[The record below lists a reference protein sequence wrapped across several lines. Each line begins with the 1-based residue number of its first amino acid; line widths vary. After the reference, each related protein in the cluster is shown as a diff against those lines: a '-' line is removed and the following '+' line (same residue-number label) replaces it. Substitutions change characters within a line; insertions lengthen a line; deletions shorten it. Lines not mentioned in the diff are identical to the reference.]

1 MHNACVSDSM
11 MKSVL
16 LRWAPSLYDK
26 LKGQCTDGGSV
37 TSVGPSLNPHSL
49 SFKKFLSYCPF
60 KFLVLLSRINI
71 LNLNM
76 PGDFSSSPKS
86 NPSGPLINMLK
97 VFWNTVYI
105 LGDICTV
112 CVLKVQKIL
121 SSPRCHYC

>member
-76 PGDFSSSPKS
+76 PGDFFSSPKS

-105 LGDICTV
+105 LGDI
-112 CVLKVQKIL
+112 
-121 SSPRCHYC
+121 PYAF